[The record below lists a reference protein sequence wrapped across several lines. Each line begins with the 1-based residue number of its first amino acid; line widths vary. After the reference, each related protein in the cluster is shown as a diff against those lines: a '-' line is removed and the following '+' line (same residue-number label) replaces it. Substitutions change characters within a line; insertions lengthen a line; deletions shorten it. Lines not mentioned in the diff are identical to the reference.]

1 MGAGVT
7 YVLMPLLFNAIRSF
21 GLTAGICFVM
31 ELTCLLFSDDCPQG
45 DWSKRKQQIE
55 EIHGTDNEVHDAN
68 KANKTIKDD
77 DHNSIISEKSPKVHS
92 NLSRPTIGMLFKA
105 LKNPNV
111 GYNFN
116 VYVRFNCS
124 FGIELAVDN
133 VIGYFFHD
141 FSLSQTKA
149 GIIGALFGLMN
160 IFSRFLAV
168 HFILIFLNGVFLV
181 AFRFS
186 LTNLKDG
193 IIILTI
199 FIYFTQLAAV
209 QFLVLFPEIVGA
221 ISGLVGAGGNIGG
234 LIFIGV
240 FKIHANNTPIAFMV
254 CGFVVMTVA
263 FTV

>member
-1 MGAGVT
+1 
-7 YVLMPLLFNAIRSF
+7 
-21 GLTAGICFVM
+21 M

-92 NLSRPTIGMLFKA
+92 NLSRPTIGMFFKA

-149 GIIGALFGLMN
+149 E
-160 IFSRFLAV
+160 AV

>member
-45 DWSKRKQQIE
+45 DWSKRNQQIE
-55 EIHGTDNEVHDAN
+55 EIHGTDNE
-68 KANKTIKDD
+68 
-77 DHNSIISEKSPKVHS
+77 SPKVHS
-92 NLSRPTIGMLFKA
+92 NPSRPTIGMFFKA

-149 GIIGALFGLMN
+149 GMIGALFGLMN

-240 FKIHANNTPIAFMV
+240 FKIYANNTPIAFMV